1 MKKLLAVILASILL
15 LGLVAC
21 GKKDSDDDVL
31 GNSTN
36 DEYINN
42 VYNEILTYDVN
53 DDGDLEITGVINDGI
68 TELNVTIPA
77 EIKGR
82 DVTGIADSAFKA
94 CVALKSVTFEGNLLY
109 IGEAAFYGCTGLTE
123 MTIPSTVT
131 DIKANAFRGCTN
143 LKSITLSA
151 DLDTIEIA
159 AFWDCTA
166 LENVVLPEKVAYI
179 EGGAFWNC
187 TSLTEIAIPSNVDT
201 VGDAAFYG
209 CTSLAKASYY
219 EATEMGDSAFDNCA
233 ENIVVTVK

>member
-21 GKKDSDDDVL
+21 GKKDGDEDIL
-31 GNSTN
+31 GGSKDN
-36 DEYINN
+36 EYINN
-42 VYNEILTYDVN
+42 VYNEVLTYDVN
-53 DDGDLEITGVINDGI
+53 DDGDLEITGVITDGI

-77 EIKGR
+77 EILGR
-82 DVTGIADSAFKA
+82 DVTGIADSAFKS
-94 CVALKSVTFEGNLLY
+94 CVTLKSVTFEGKLLY

-123 MTIPSTVT
+123 ITLPATVT

-143 LKSITLSA
+143 LKSIALSA

-166 LENVVLPEKVAYI
+166 LENVVLPEKVTSI

-187 TSLTEIAIPSNVDT
+187 AALSEVAIPASVAT

-209 CTSLAKASYY
+209 CTALVKASYS
-219 EATEMGDSAFDNCA
+219 EATTLGDSVFDNCA
-233 ENIVVTVK
+233 EGIVVTVK